1 MGQDREAGPHED
13 LAEIAS
19 EPNVNQVRDEPIPA
33 SHHEERGE
41 QAGPGTEKP
50 AGDHEAARPASRDT
64 SDGAHGGSHNGTAD
78 RGERG
83 PADPG
88 GPGDRG

>member
-1 MGQDREAGPHED
+1 MGREEKAQPQED
-13 LAEIAS
+13 LAESAS

-50 AGDHEAARPASRDT
+50 AGDHEAARPASRD
-64 SDGAHGGSHNGTAD
+64 S
-78 RGERG
+78 
-83 PADPG
+83 
-88 GPGDRG
+88 